1 MYQAGTN
8 GTPECKS
15 HLVVVMLLPLVFGR
29 LMLMV
34 PRLCC
39 NVDFGQVIAFAATS
53 LLHLPHEMVPRGFVH
68 LFHFF
73 VDNVM

>member
-8 GTPECKS
+8 GTPEGES
-15 HLVVVMLLPLVFGR
+15 HLVLSLVFGR

-39 NVDFGQVIAFAATS
+39 NGDFGQVIAFAVMS

-68 LFHFF
+68 IFRFF
-73 VDNVM
+73 VDNL

>member
-8 GTPECKS
+8 GTSECKS
-15 HLVVVMLLPLVFGR
+15 HLVVVMLLSLVFGR

-39 NVDFGQVIAFAATS
+39 NVDFGQVVAFSVTS

-68 LFHFF
+68 LFRFF
-73 VDNVM
+73 VDNL